1 MKKRKQTC
9 FRDEIRKS
17 LIFHAL
23 APCFISLVVLL
34 LVFTAVGSQQI
45 IRKSR
50 TMLEHFSGEFEGV
63 IDSYVDENKRMAGEL
78 DVEQFKGLPTYKT
91 EAVSEIYRH
100 SCANKAWL
108 KSFLSSPSNFT
119 YRGDYYLFDRDRNL
133 VFSTNSQSNVIQY
146 IGNYLPWNTTDQ
158 NDSKN
163 DCIFIYD
170 NTVID
175 GRALPAWLM
184 FQTVVKD
191 GRLQGYSGF
200 VLKADA
206 FKERLGNME
215 QPVLLINKFNRLFT
229 DGVSRFQNDRG
240 KLVEEFR
247 DGGSMVHLE
256 NRWYYTDSVS
266 VLDEEA
272 SVQVIYDCTSFVQ
285 LCLMSL
291 VLVGF
296 LALAVTLAIYRSAGK
311 VADKKTEIIYDLIGA
326 LDQVEKG
333 DLDVSLEITSGDE
346 FERIGHSFNTMIG
359 SIRHLLARHQELA
372 KENMLATV
380 QILESQFNPHFLFNT
395 LESIRYMIKFGPGEA
410 EKMLVSLSRML
421 RYSIQN
427 GKDVVTVKEEMD
439 FISRY
444 LQVMLYRYGD
454 RLRYSIDL
462 EEGSRNASIPRMTLQ
477 PIVENSIKY
486 GFGEDRDCLEIRI
499 STRIQNEVLSVIIS
513 DDGVGIRTELL
524 EKLKANLDQGQNQTD
539 HIGIYNVHKRIRL
552 VYGSGYGVGIDSEME
567 KGTVVTLRVPC
578 EE

>member
-1 MKKRKQTC
+1 MEKRKQTC

-50 TMLEHFSGEFEGV
+50 AMLEHFSAEFEGV
-63 IDSYVDENKRMAGEL
+63 IDSYVDENKKMAGEL
-78 DVEQFKGLPTYKT
+78 DVELFKGRPSYKT
-91 EAVSEIYRH
+91 EAVSDIYR
-100 SCANKAWL
+100 
-108 KSFLSSPSNFT
+108 FLNGQV
-119 YRGDYYLFDRDRNL
+119 YRGDYYLFDQERNL
-133 VFSTNSQSNVIQY
+133 VFSTNSQPNVIQY

-240 KLVEEFR
+240 KLAEEFR
-247 DGGSMVHLE
+247 GGGMVHLE
-256 NRWYYTDSVS
+256 NRWYYTGSVS

-291 VLVGF
+291 VLMGF

-333 DLDVSLEITSGDE
+333 DLDVSLKITSGDE

-372 KENMLATV
+372 KENLLATV
-380 QILESQFNPHFLFNT
+380 QILESQFNPHFLFDT

-462 EEGSRNASIPRMTLQ
+462 EEGSRGASIPRMTLQ

-499 STRIQNEVLSVIIS
+499 STRIQKGVLSVIIA
-513 DDGVGIRTELL
+513 DDGVGIRPELL
-524 EKLKANLDQGQNQTD
+524 EELKANLDQGQNQTD

-552 VYGSGYGVGIDSEME
+552 VYGSRYGVGIDSKIEE
-567 KGTVVTLRVPC
+567 GTVVTLRVPC

>member
-91 EAVSEIYRH
+91 EAVSEISRH

>member
-1 MKKRKQTC
+1 MEKRKQTC

-50 TMLEHFSGEFEGV
+50 AMLEHFSAEFEGV
-63 IDSYVDENKRMAGEL
+63 IDSYVDENKKMAGEL
-78 DVEQFKGLPTYKT
+78 DVELFKGQPSYKT
-91 EAVSEIYRH
+91 EAVSDIYR
-100 SCANKAWL
+100 
-108 KSFLSSPSNFT
+108 FLNGQV
-119 YRGDYYLFDRDRNL
+119 YRGDYYLFDQERNL
-133 VFSTNSQSNVIQY
+133 VFSTNSQPNVIQY

-240 KLVEEFR
+240 KLAEEFR
-247 DGGSMVHLE
+247 GGGMVHLE
-256 NRWYYTDSVS
+256 NRWYYTGSVS

-333 DLDVSLEITSGDE
+333 DLDVSLKITSGDE

-372 KENMLATV
+372 KENLLATV

-499 STRIQNEVLSVIIS
+499 STRIQKGVLSVIIA
-513 DDGVGIRTELL
+513 DDGVGIRPELL
-524 EKLKANLDQGQNQTD
+524 EELKANLDQGQNQTD

-552 VYGSGYGVGIDSEME
+552 VYGSRYGVGIDSKIEE
-567 KGTVVTLRVPC
+567 GTVVTLRVPC

>member
-1 MKKRKQTC
+1 M
-9 FRDEIRKS
+9 
-17 LIFHAL
+17 
-23 APCFISLVVLL
+23 
-34 LVFTAVGSQQI
+34 
-45 IRKSR
+45 
-50 TMLEHFSGEFEGV
+50 
-63 IDSYVDENKRMAGEL
+63 
-78 DVEQFKGLPTYKT
+78 
-91 EAVSEIYRH
+91 
-100 SCANKAWL
+100 
-108 KSFLSSPSNFT
+108 
-119 YRGDYYLFDRDRNL
+119 
-133 VFSTNSQSNVIQY
+133 
-146 IGNYLPWNTTDQ
+146 
-158 NDSKN
+158 
-163 DCIFIYD
+163 
-170 NTVID
+170 
-175 GRALPAWLM
+175 
-184 FQTVVKD
+184 
-191 GRLQGYSGF
+191 
-200 VLKADA
+200 
-206 FKERLGNME
+206 
-215 QPVLLINKFNRLFT
+215 INKFNRLFT

-372 KENMLATV
+372 KENLLATV

>member
-1 MKKRKQTC
+1 MEKRKQTC

-50 TMLEHFSGEFEGV
+50 AMLEHFSAEFEGV
-63 IDSYVDENKRMAGEL
+63 IDSYVDENKKMAGEL
-78 DVEQFKGLPTYKT
+78 DVELFKGRPSYKT
-91 EAVSEIYRH
+91 EAVSDIYR
-100 SCANKAWL
+100 
-108 KSFLSSPSNFT
+108 FLNGQV
-119 YRGDYYLFDRDRNL
+119 YRGDYYLFDQERNL
-133 VFSTNSQSNVIQY
+133 VFSTNSQPNVIQY

-240 KLVEEFR
+240 KLAEEFR
-247 DGGSMVHLE
+247 GGGMVHLE
-256 NRWYYTDSVS
+256 NRWYYTGSVS

-291 VLVGF
+291 VLMGF

-333 DLDVSLEITSGDE
+333 DLDVSLKITSGDE

-372 KENMLATV
+372 KENLLATV

-444 LQVMLYRYGD
+444 LQVMLYRYGA

-462 EEGSRNASIPRMTLQ
+462 EEGSRGASIPRMTLQ

-499 STRIQNEVLSVIIS
+499 STRIQKGVLSVIIA
-513 DDGVGIRTELL
+513 DDGVGIRPELL
-524 EKLKANLDQGQNQTD
+524 EELKANLDQGQNQTD

-552 VYGSGYGVGIDSEME
+552 VYGSRYGVGIDSKIEE
-567 KGTVVTLRVPC
+567 GTVVTLRVPC

>member
-1 MKKRKQTC
+1 MEKRKQTC

-50 TMLEHFSGEFEGV
+50 AMLERFSAEFEGV
-63 IDSYVDENKRMAGEL
+63 IDSYVDENKKMAGEL
-78 DVEQFKGLPTYKT
+78 DVELFKGQPSYKT
-91 EAVSEIYRH
+91 EAVSDIYR
-100 SCANKAWL
+100 
-108 KSFLSSPSNFT
+108 FLNGQV
-119 YRGDYYLFDRDRNL
+119 YRGDYYLFDQERNL
-133 VFSTNSQSNVIQY
+133 VFSTNSQPNVIQY

-240 KLVEEFR
+240 KLAEEFR
-247 DGGSMVHLE
+247 GGGMVHLE
-256 NRWYYTDSVS
+256 NRWYYTGSVS

-372 KENMLATV
+372 KENLLATV

-462 EEGSRNASIPRMTLQ
+462 EEGSRGASIPRMTLQ

-499 STRIQNEVLSVIIS
+499 STRIQKGVLSVIIA
-513 DDGVGIRTELL
+513 DDGVGIRPELL
-524 EKLKANLDQGQNQTD
+524 EELKANLDQGQNQTD

-552 VYGSGYGVGIDSEME
+552 VYGSRYGVGIDSKIEE
-567 KGTVVTLRVPC
+567 GTVVTLRVPC

>member
-1 MKKRKQTC
+1 MEKRKQTC

-50 TMLEHFSGEFEGV
+50 AMLEHFSAEFEGV
-63 IDSYVDENKRMAGEL
+63 IDSYVDENKKMAGEL
-78 DVEQFKGLPTYKT
+78 DVELFKGRPSYKT
-91 EAVSEIYRH
+91 EAVSDIYR
-100 SCANKAWL
+100 
-108 KSFLSSPSNFT
+108 FLNGQV
-119 YRGDYYLFDRDRNL
+119 YRGDYYLFDQERNL
-133 VFSTNSQSNVIQY
+133 VFSTNSQPNVIQY

-247 DGGSMVHLE
+247 GSSMVHLE
-256 NRWYYTDSVS
+256 NRWYYTGSVS

-333 DLDVSLEITSGDE
+333 DLDVFLKITSGDE

-372 KENMLATV
+372 KENLLATV

-462 EEGSRNASIPRMTLQ
+462 EEGSRGASIPRMTLQ

-486 GFGEDRDCLEIRI
+486 GFGEDRDSLEIRI
-499 STRIQNEVLSVIIS
+499 STRIQKGVLSVIIA
-513 DDGVGIRTELL
+513 DDGVGIRPELL
-524 EKLKANLDQGQNQTD
+524 EELKANLDQGQNQTD
-539 HIGIYNVHKRIRL
+539 HICIYNVHKRIRL
-552 VYGSGYGVGIDSEME
+552 VYGSRYGVGIDSKIEE
-567 KGTVVTLRVPC
+567 GTVVTLRVPC

>member
-1 MKKRKQTC
+1 MEKRKQTC

-50 TMLEHFSGEFEGV
+50 AMLEHFSAEFEGV
-63 IDSYVDENKRMAGEL
+63 IDSYVDENKKMAGEL
-78 DVEQFKGLPTYKT
+78 DVELFKGQPSYKT
-91 EAVSEIYRH
+91 EAVSDIYR
-100 SCANKAWL
+100 
-108 KSFLSSPSNFT
+108 FLNGQV
-119 YRGDYYLFDRDRNL
+119 YRGDYYLFDQERNL
-133 VFSTNSQSNVIQY
+133 VFSTNSQPNVIQY

-240 KLVEEFR
+240 KLAEEFR
-247 DGGSMVHLE
+247 GGGMVHLE
-256 NRWYYTDSVS
+256 NRWYYTGSVS

-333 DLDVSLEITSGDE
+333 DLDVSLKITSGDE

-372 KENMLATV
+372 KENLLATV

-462 EEGSRNASIPRMTLQ
+462 EEGSRGASIPRMTLQ

-499 STRIQNEVLSVIIS
+499 STRIQKGVLSVIIS

-552 VYGSGYGVGIDSEME
+552 VYGSRYGVGIDSKIEE
-567 KGTVVTLRVPC
+567 GTVVTLRVPC

>member
-1 MKKRKQTC
+1 MEKRKQTC

-50 TMLEHFSGEFEGV
+50 AMLEHFSAEFEGV
-63 IDSYVDENKRMAGEL
+63 IDSYVDENKKMAGEL
-78 DVEQFKGLPTYKT
+78 DVELFKGRPSYKT
-91 EAVSEIYRH
+91 EAVSDIYR
-100 SCANKAWL
+100 
-108 KSFLSSPSNFT
+108 FLNGQV
-119 YRGDYYLFDRDRNL
+119 YRGDYYLFDQERNL
-133 VFSTNSQSNVIQY
+133 VFSTNSQPNVIQY

-184 FQTVVKD
+184 FRTVVKD

-240 KLVEEFR
+240 KLAEEFR
-247 DGGSMVHLE
+247 GGGSMVHLE
-256 NRWYYTDSVS
+256 NRWYYTGSVS

-333 DLDVSLEITSGDE
+333 DLDVSLKITSGDE

-372 KENMLATV
+372 KENLLATV

-462 EEGSRNASIPRMTLQ
+462 EEGSRGASIPRMTLQ

-499 STRIQNEVLSVIIS
+499 STRIQKGVLSVIIA
-513 DDGVGIRTELL
+513 DDGVGIRPELL
-524 EKLKANLDQGQNQTD
+524 EELKANLDQGQNQTD

-552 VYGSGYGVGIDSEME
+552 VYGGRYGVGIDSKIEE
-567 KGTVVTLRVPC
+567 GTVVTLRVPC

>member
-1 MKKRKQTC
+1 MEKRKQTC

-50 TMLEHFSGEFEGV
+50 AMLEHFSAEFEGV
-63 IDSYVDENKRMAGEL
+63 IDSYVDENKKMAGEL
-78 DVEQFKGLPTYKT
+78 DVELFKGRPSYKT
-91 EAVSEIYRH
+91 EAVSDIYR
-100 SCANKAWL
+100 
-108 KSFLSSPSNFT
+108 FLNGQV
-119 YRGDYYLFDRDRNL
+119 YRGDYYLFDQERNL
-133 VFSTNSQSNVIQY
+133 VFSTNSQPNVIQY

-247 DGGSMVHLE
+247 GGGMVHLE
-256 NRWYYTDSVS
+256 NRWYYTGSVS

-291 VLVGF
+291 VLMGF

-462 EEGSRNASIPRMTLQ
+462 EEGSRGASIPRMTLQ

-499 STRIQNEVLSVIIS
+499 STRIQKGVLSVIIA
-513 DDGVGIRTELL
+513 DDGVGIRPELL
-524 EKLKANLDQGQNQTD
+524 EELKANLDQGQNQTD

>member
-50 TMLEHFSGEFEGV
+50 AMLEHFSAEFEGV
-63 IDSYVDENKRMAGEL
+63 IDSYVDENKKMAGEL
-78 DVEQFKGLPTYKT
+78 DVELFKGRPSYKT
-91 EAVSEIYRH
+91 EAVSDIYR
-100 SCANKAWL
+100 
-108 KSFLSSPSNFT
+108 FLNGQV
-119 YRGDYYLFDRDRNL
+119 YRGDYYLFDQERNL
-133 VFSTNSQSNVIQY
+133 VFSTNSQPNVIQY

-240 KLVEEFR
+240 KLAEEFR
-247 DGGSMVHLE
+247 GGGMVHLE
-256 NRWYYTDSVS
+256 NRWYYTGSVS

-333 DLDVSLEITSGDE
+333 DLDVSLKITSGDE

-372 KENMLATV
+372 KENLLATV

-462 EEGSRNASIPRMTLQ
+462 EEGSRGASIPRMTLQ

-499 STRIQNEVLSVIIS
+499 STRIQKGVLSVIIA
-513 DDGVGIRTELL
+513 DDGVGIRPELL
-524 EKLKANLDQGQNQTD
+524 EELKANLDQGQNQTD

-552 VYGSGYGVGIDSEME
+552 VYGSRYGVGIDSKIEE
-567 KGTVVTLRVPC
+567 GTVVTLRVPC

>member
-1 MKKRKQTC
+1 MEKRKQTC

-50 TMLEHFSGEFEGV
+50 AMLEHFSAEFEGV
-63 IDSYVDENKRMAGEL
+63 IDSYVDENKKMAGEL
-78 DVEQFKGLPTYKT
+78 DVELFKGRPSYKT
-91 EAVSEIYRH
+91 EAVSDIYR
-100 SCANKAWL
+100 
-108 KSFLSSPSNFT
+108 FLNGQV
-119 YRGDYYLFDRDRNL
+119 YRGDYYLFDQERNL
-133 VFSTNSQSNVIQY
+133 VFSTNSQPNVIQY

-240 KLVEEFR
+240 KLAEEFR
-247 DGGSMVHLE
+247 GGGMVHLE
-256 NRWYYTDSVS
+256 NRWYYTGSVS

-333 DLDVSLEITSGDE
+333 DLDVSLKITSGDE

-372 KENMLATV
+372 KENLLATV

-462 EEGSRNASIPRMTLQ
+462 EEGSRGASIPRMTLQ

-499 STRIQNEVLSVIIS
+499 STRIQKGVLSVIIA
-513 DDGVGIRTELL
+513 DDGVGIRPELL
-524 EKLKANLDQGQNQTD
+524 EELKANLDQGQNQTD

>member
-1 MKKRKQTC
+1 MEKRKQTC

-50 TMLEHFSGEFEGV
+50 AMLEHFSAEFEGV
-63 IDSYVDENKRMAGEL
+63 IDSYVDENKKMAGEL
-78 DVEQFKGLPTYKT
+78 DVELFKGRPSYKT
-91 EAVSEIYRH
+91 EAVSDIYR
-100 SCANKAWL
+100 
-108 KSFLSSPSNFT
+108 FLNGQV
-119 YRGDYYLFDRDRNL
+119 YRGDYYLFDQERNL
-133 VFSTNSQSNVIQY
+133 VFSTNSQPNVIQY

-240 KLVEEFR
+240 KLAEEFR
-247 DGGSMVHLE
+247 GGGMVHLE
-256 NRWYYTDSVS
+256 NRWYYTGSVS

-462 EEGSRNASIPRMTLQ
+462 EEGSRGASIPRMTLQ

-499 STRIQNEVLSVIIS
+499 STRIQKGVLSVIIA
-513 DDGVGIRTELL
+513 DDGVGIRPELL
-524 EKLKANLDQGQNQTD
+524 EELKANLDQGQNQTD

>member
-78 DVEQFKGLPTYKT
+78 DVEQFKGLPSYKT
-91 EAVSEIYRH
+91 EAVSEIYR
-100 SCANKAWL
+100 
-108 KSFLSSPSNFT
+108 FLNGQV

-206 FKERLGNME
+206 FKERLG
-215 QPVLLINKFNRLFT
+215 I
-229 DGVSRFQNDRG
+229 
-240 KLVEEFR
+240 
-247 DGGSMVHLE
+247 
-256 NRWYYTDSVS
+256 W
-266 VLDEEA
+266 
-272 SVQVIYDCTSFVQ
+272 
-285 LCLMSL
+285 
-291 VLVGF
+291 
-296 LALAVTLAIYRSAGK
+296 
-311 VADKKTEIIYDLIGA
+311 
-326 LDQVEKG
+326 
-333 DLDVSLEITSGDE
+333 
-346 FERIGHSFNTMIG
+346 
-359 SIRHLLARHQELA
+359 
-372 KENMLATV
+372 
-380 QILESQFNPHFLFNT
+380 
-395 LESIRYMIKFGPGEA
+395 
-410 EKMLVSLSRML
+410 
-421 RYSIQN
+421 
-427 GKDVVTVKEEMD
+427 
-439 FISRY
+439 
-444 LQVMLYRYGD
+444 
-454 RLRYSIDL
+454 
-462 EEGSRNASIPRMTLQ
+462 
-477 PIVENSIKY
+477 NSPY
-486 GFGEDRDCLEIRI
+486 C
-499 STRIQNEVLSVIIS
+499 
-513 DDGVGIRTELL
+513 
-524 EKLKANLDQGQNQTD
+524 
-539 HIGIYNVHKRIRL
+539 
-552 VYGSGYGVGIDSEME
+552 
-567 KGTVVTLRVPC
+567 
-578 EE
+578 

>member
-9 FRDEIRKS
+9 FRDEIWKS

-78 DVEQFKGLPTYKT
+78 DVEQFKGLPSYKT
-91 EAVSEIYRH
+91 EAVSEIYR
-100 SCANKAWL
+100 
-108 KSFLSSPSNFT
+108 FLNGQV

-240 KLVEEFR
+240 KLAEEFR
-247 DGGSMVHLE
+247 GGGMVHLE
-256 NRWYYTDSVS
+256 NRWYYTGSVS

-462 EEGSRNASIPRMTLQ
+462 EEGSRNASIPRMALQ

-499 STRIQNEVLSVIIS
+499 STRIQNKVLSVIIL
-513 DDGVGIRTELL
+513 DDGVGISTELL

>member
-1 MKKRKQTC
+1 MEKRKQTC

-50 TMLEHFSGEFEGV
+50 AMLEHFSAEFEGV
-63 IDSYVDENKRMAGEL
+63 IDSYVDENKKMAGEL
-78 DVEQFKGLPTYKT
+78 DVELFKGRPSYKT
-91 EAVSEIYRH
+91 EAVSDIYR
-100 SCANKAWL
+100 
-108 KSFLSSPSNFT
+108 FLNGQV
-119 YRGDYYLFDRDRNL
+119 YRGDYYLFDQERNL
-133 VFSTNSQSNVIQY
+133 VFSTNSQPNVIQY

-240 KLVEEFR
+240 KLAEEFR
-247 DGGSMVHLE
+247 GGGMVHLE
-256 NRWYYTDSVS
+256 NRWYYTGSVS

-291 VLVGF
+291 VLMGF

-333 DLDVSLEITSGDE
+333 DLDVSLKITSGDE

-372 KENMLATV
+372 KENLLATV

-462 EEGSRNASIPRMTLQ
+462 EEGSRGASIPRMTLQ

-499 STRIQNEVLSVIIS
+499 STRIQKGVLSVIIA
-513 DDGVGIRTELL
+513 DDGVGIRPELL
-524 EKLKANLDQGQNQTD
+524 EELKANLDQGQNQTD
-539 HIGIYNVHKRIRL
+539 HISIYNVHKRIRL
-552 VYGSGYGVGIDSEME
+552 VYGSRYGVGIDSKIEE
-567 KGTVVTLRVPC
+567 GTVVTLRVPC

>member
-1 MKKRKQTC
+1 
-9 FRDEIRKS
+9 
-17 LIFHAL
+17 
-23 APCFISLVVLL
+23 
-34 LVFTAVGSQQI
+34 
-45 IRKSR
+45 
-50 TMLEHFSGEFEGV
+50 
-63 IDSYVDENKRMAGEL
+63 
-78 DVEQFKGLPTYKT
+78 
-91 EAVSEIYRH
+91 
-100 SCANKAWL
+100 
-108 KSFLSSPSNFT
+108 
-119 YRGDYYLFDRDRNL
+119 
-133 VFSTNSQSNVIQY
+133 
-146 IGNYLPWNTTDQ
+146 
-158 NDSKN
+158 
-163 DCIFIYD
+163 
-170 NTVID
+170 
-175 GRALPAWLM
+175 M

-567 KGTVVTLRVPC
+567 KGTVVTLRVPAKSKAQGTAHSRC
-578 EE
+578 KDGGILSCY

>member
-1 MKKRKQTC
+1 MEKRKQTC

-50 TMLEHFSGEFEGV
+50 AMLEHFSAEFEGV
-63 IDSYVDENKRMAGEL
+63 IDSYVDENKKMAGEL
-78 DVEQFKGLPTYKT
+78 DVELFKGRPSYKT
-91 EAVSEIYRH
+91 EAVSDIYR
-100 SCANKAWL
+100 
-108 KSFLSSPSNFT
+108 FLNGQV
-119 YRGDYYLFDRDRNL
+119 YRGDYYLFDQERNL
-133 VFSTNSQSNVIQY
+133 VFSTNSQPNVIQY

-240 KLVEEFR
+240 KLAEEFR
-247 DGGSMVHLE
+247 GGGMVHLE
-256 NRWYYTDSVS
+256 NRWYYTGSVS

-291 VLVGF
+291 VLMGF

-333 DLDVSLEITSGDE
+333 DLDVSLKITSGDE

-372 KENMLATV
+372 KENLLATV

-462 EEGSRNASIPRMTLQ
+462 EEGSRGASIPRMTLQ

-499 STRIQNEVLSVIIS
+499 STRIQKGVLSVIIA
-513 DDGVGIRTELL
+513 DDGVGIRPELL
-524 EKLKANLDQGQNQTD
+524 EELKANLDQGQNQTD

-552 VYGSGYGVGIDSEME
+552 VYGGRYGVGIDSKIEE
-567 KGTVVTLRVPC
+567 GTVVTLRVPC

>member
-1 MKKRKQTC
+1 MEKRKQTC

-50 TMLEHFSGEFEGV
+50 AMLEHFSAEFEGV
-63 IDSYVDENKRMAGEL
+63 IDSYVDENKKMAGEL
-78 DVEQFKGLPTYKT
+78 DVELFKGRPSYKT
-91 EAVSEIYRH
+91 EAVSDIYR
-100 SCANKAWL
+100 
-108 KSFLSSPSNFT
+108 FLNGQV
-119 YRGDYYLFDRDRNL
+119 YRGDYYLFDQERNL
-133 VFSTNSQSNVIQY
+133 VFSTNSQPNVIQY

-240 KLVEEFR
+240 KLAEEFR
-247 DGGSMVHLE
+247 GGGMVHLE
-256 NRWYYTDSVS
+256 NRWYYTGSVS

-291 VLVGF
+291 VLMGF

-454 RLRYSIDL
+454 RLKYSIDL
-462 EEGSRNASIPRMTLQ
+462 EEGSRGASIPRMTLQ

-499 STRIQNEVLSVIIS
+499 STRIQKGVLSVIIA
-513 DDGVGIRTELL
+513 DDGVGIRPELL
-524 EKLKANLDQGQNQTD
+524 EELKANLDQGQNQTD

>member
-1 MKKRKQTC
+1 MEKRKQTC

-78 DVEQFKGLPTYKT
+78 DVEQFKGLPSYKT
-91 EAVSEIYRH
+91 EAVSEIYR
-100 SCANKAWL
+100 
-108 KSFLSSPSNFT
+108 FLNGQV

-291 VLVGF
+291 VLV
-296 LALAVTLAIYRSAGK
+296 AVTLAIYRSAGK

-513 DDGVGIRTELL
+513 DDGVGISTELL
-524 EKLKANLDQGQNQTD
+524 ERLKANLDQGQNQTD

>member
-45 IRKSR
+45 IRKSS
-50 TMLEHFSGEFEGV
+50 TMLDHFSREFEGV
-63 IDSYVDENKRMAGEL
+63 IDSYVDGNKKMAGEL
-78 DVEQFKGLPTYKT
+78 DVERFKGQPSYKT
-91 EAVSEIYRH
+91 EAVSDIYR
-100 SCANKAWL
+100 
-108 KSFLSSPSNFT
+108 FLNSQV
-119 YRGDYYLFDRDRNL
+119 YRGDYYLFDQERNL
-133 VFSTNSQSNVIQY
+133 VFSTNSQASVIQY
-146 IGNYLPWNTTDQ
+146 IGNYLPWNTTDR

-170 NTVID
+170 NTVVD

-247 DGGSMVHLE
+247 DGGNLVHLD
-256 NRWYYTDSVS
+256 NRWYYTNSVS
-266 VLDEEA
+266 VLDKEA

-285 LCLMSL
+285 LCFMSL

-454 RLRYSIDL
+454 RLKYSIDL
-462 EEGSRNASIPRMTLQ
+462 EEGSKGASIPRMTLQ

-499 STRIQNEVLSVIIS
+499 RTRIQNSVLSVIIA
-513 DDGVGIRTELL
+513 DNGVGIRPELL
-524 EKLKANLDQGQNQTD
+524 GELRANLEQGQNQTD

-552 VYGSGYGVGIDSEME
+552 VYGSRYGVGIDSKME
-567 KGTVVTLRVPC
+567 EGTVVTLRVPC

>member
-1 MKKRKQTC
+1 MEKRKQTC

-50 TMLEHFSGEFEGV
+50 AMLEHFSAEFEGV
-63 IDSYVDENKRMAGEL
+63 IDSYVDENKKMAGEL
-78 DVEQFKGLPTYKT
+78 DVELFKGQPSYKT
-91 EAVSEIYRH
+91 EAVSDIYR
-100 SCANKAWL
+100 
-108 KSFLSSPSNFT
+108 FLNGQV
-119 YRGDYYLFDRDRNL
+119 YRGDYYLFDQERNL
-133 VFSTNSQSNVIQY
+133 VFSTNSQPNVIQY

-240 KLVEEFR
+240 KLAEEFR
-247 DGGSMVHLE
+247 GGGMVHLE
-256 NRWYYTDSVS
+256 NRWYYTGSVS

-333 DLDVSLEITSGDE
+333 DLDVSLKITSGDE

-372 KENMLATV
+372 KENLLATV

-462 EEGSRNASIPRMTLQ
+462 EEGSRGASIPRMTLQ

-499 STRIQNEVLSVIIS
+499 STRIQKGVLSVIIA
-513 DDGVGIRTELL
+513 DDGVGIRPELL
-524 EKLKANLDQGQNQTD
+524 EELKANLDQGQNQTD

-552 VYGSGYGVGIDSEME
+552 VYGSRYGVGIDSEME

>member
-1 MKKRKQTC
+1 M
-9 FRDEIRKS
+9 
-17 LIFHAL
+17 
-23 APCFISLVVLL
+23 
-34 LVFTAVGSQQI
+34 
-45 IRKSR
+45 
-50 TMLEHFSGEFEGV
+50 
-63 IDSYVDENKRMAGEL
+63 
-78 DVEQFKGLPTYKT
+78 
-91 EAVSEIYRH
+91 
-100 SCANKAWL
+100 
-108 KSFLSSPSNFT
+108 
-119 YRGDYYLFDRDRNL
+119 
-133 VFSTNSQSNVIQY
+133 
-146 IGNYLPWNTTDQ
+146 
-158 NDSKN
+158 
-163 DCIFIYD
+163 
-170 NTVID
+170 
-175 GRALPAWLM
+175 
-184 FQTVVKD
+184 
-191 GRLQGYSGF
+191 
-200 VLKADA
+200 LKADA

-462 EEGSRNASIPRMTLQ
+462 EEGSRNASIPRMALQ

-513 DDGVGIRTELL
+513 DDGVGISTELL

>member
-91 EAVSEIYRH
+91 ETVSEIYR
-100 SCANKAWL
+100 
-108 KSFLSSPSNFT
+108 FLNGQV

-380 QILESQFNPHFLFNT
+380 S
-395 LESIRYMIKFGPGEA
+395 
-410 EKMLVSLSRML
+410 
-421 RYSIQN
+421 
-427 GKDVVTVKEEMD
+427 
-439 FISRY
+439 
-444 LQVMLYRYGD
+444 
-454 RLRYSIDL
+454 
-462 EEGSRNASIPRMTLQ
+462 SIPW
-477 PIVENSIKY
+477 N
-486 GFGEDRDCLEIRI
+486 
-499 STRIQNEVLSVIIS
+499 LS
-513 DDGVGIRTELL
+513 GI
-524 EKLKANLDQGQNQTD
+524 
-539 HIGIYNVHKRIRL
+539 
-552 VYGSGYGVGIDSEME
+552 
-567 KGTVVTLRVPC
+567 
-578 EE
+578 

>member
-63 IDSYVDENKRMAGEL
+63 IENKRMAGEL

-91 EAVSEIYRH
+91 ETVSEIYR
-100 SCANKAWL
+100 
-108 KSFLSSPSNFT
+108 FLNGQV

>member
-1 MKKRKQTC
+1 MEKRKQTC

-50 TMLEHFSGEFEGV
+50 AMLEHFSAEFEGV
-63 IDSYVDENKRMAGEL
+63 IDSYVDENKKMAGEL
-78 DVEQFKGLPTYKT
+78 DVELFKGRPSYKT
-91 EAVSEIYRH
+91 EAVSDIYR
-100 SCANKAWL
+100 
-108 KSFLSSPSNFT
+108 FLNGQV
-119 YRGDYYLFDRDRNL
+119 YRGDYYLFDQERNL
-133 VFSTNSQSNVIQY
+133 VFSTNSQPNVIQY

-240 KLVEEFR
+240 KLAEEFR
-247 DGGSMVHLE
+247 GGGMVHLE
-256 NRWYYTDSVS
+256 NRWYYTGSVS

-291 VLVGF
+291 VLMGF

-333 DLDVSLEITSGDE
+333 DLDVSLKITSGDE

-372 KENMLATV
+372 KENLLATV

-462 EEGSRNASIPRMTLQ
+462 EEGSRNVSIPRMTLQ

-513 DDGVGIRTELL
+513 DDGVGIRPELL
-524 EKLKANLDQGQNQTD
+524 EELKANLDQGQNQTD

>member
-1 MKKRKQTC
+1 MEKRKQTC

-50 TMLEHFSGEFEGV
+50 AMLEHFSAEFEGV
-63 IDSYVDENKRMAGEL
+63 IDSYVDENKKMAGEL
-78 DVEQFKGLPTYKT
+78 DVELFKGRPSYKT
-91 EAVSEIYRH
+91 EAVSDIYR
-100 SCANKAWL
+100 
-108 KSFLSSPSNFT
+108 FLNGQV
-119 YRGDYYLFDRDRNL
+119 YRGDYYLFDQERNL
-133 VFSTNSQSNVIQY
+133 VFSTNSQPNVIQY

-175 GRALPAWLM
+175 GRALQAWLM

-240 KLVEEFR
+240 KLAEEFR
-247 DGGSMVHLE
+247 GGGMVHLE
-256 NRWYYTDSVS
+256 NRWYYTGSVS

-291 VLVGF
+291 VLMGF

-333 DLDVSLEITSGDE
+333 DLDVSLKITSGDE

-372 KENMLATV
+372 KENLLATV

-462 EEGSRNASIPRMTLQ
+462 EEGSRGASIPRMTLQ

-499 STRIQNEVLSVIIS
+499 STRIQKGVLSVIIA
-513 DDGVGIRTELL
+513 DDGVGIRPELL
-524 EKLKANLDQGQNQTD
+524 EELKANLDQGQNQTD

-552 VYGSGYGVGIDSEME
+552 VYGSRYGVGIDSKIEE
-567 KGTVVTLRVPC
+567 GTVVTLRVPC

>member
-1 MKKRKQTC
+1 MEKRKQTC

-50 TMLEHFSGEFEGV
+50 AMLEHFSAEFEGV
-63 IDSYVDENKRMAGEL
+63 IDSYVDENKKMAGEL
-78 DVEQFKGLPTYKT
+78 DVELFKGRPSYKT
-91 EAVSEIYRH
+91 EAVSDIYR
-100 SCANKAWL
+100 
-108 KSFLSSPSNFT
+108 FLNGQV
-119 YRGDYYLFDRDRNL
+119 YRGDYYLFDQERNL
-133 VFSTNSQSNVIQY
+133 VFSTNSQPNVIQY

-240 KLVEEFR
+240 KLAEEFR
-247 DGGSMVHLE
+247 GGGMVHLE
-256 NRWYYTDSVS
+256 NRWYYTGSVS

-291 VLVGF
+291 VLMGF

-333 DLDVSLEITSGDE
+333 DLDVSLKITSGDE

-372 KENMLATV
+372 KENLLATV

-395 LESIRYMIKFGPGEA
+395 LESIRDMIKFGPGEA

-462 EEGSRNASIPRMTLQ
+462 EEGSRGASIPRMTLQ

-499 STRIQNEVLSVIIS
+499 STRIQKGVLSVIIA
-513 DDGVGIRTELL
+513 DDGVGIRPELL
-524 EKLKANLDQGQNQTD
+524 EELKANLDQGQNQTD

-552 VYGSGYGVGIDSEME
+552 VYGSRYGVGIDSKIEE
-567 KGTVVTLRVPC
+567 GTVVTLRVPC

>member
-1 MKKRKQTC
+1 MEKRKQTC

-34 LVFTAVGSQQI
+34 LVFTALGSQQI

-50 TMLEHFSGEFEGV
+50 AMLEHFSAEFEGV
-63 IDSYVDENKRMAGEL
+63 KDSYVDENKKMAGEL
-78 DVEQFKGLPTYKT
+78 DVELFKGRPSYKT
-91 EAVSEIYRH
+91 EAVSDIYR
-100 SCANKAWL
+100 
-108 KSFLSSPSNFT
+108 FLNGQV
-119 YRGDYYLFDRDRNL
+119 YRGDYYLFDQERNL
-133 VFSTNSQSNVIQY
+133 VFSTNSQPNVIQY

-240 KLVEEFR
+240 KLAEEFR
-247 DGGSMVHLE
+247 GGGMVHLE
-256 NRWYYTDSVS
+256 NRWYYTGSVS

-291 VLVGF
+291 VLMGF

-333 DLDVSLEITSGDE
+333 DLDVSLKITSGDE

-372 KENMLATV
+372 KENLLATV

-462 EEGSRNASIPRMTLQ
+462 EEGSRGASIPRMTLQ

-499 STRIQNEVLSVIIS
+499 STRIQKGVLSVIIA
-513 DDGVGIRTELL
+513 DDGVGIRPELL
-524 EKLKANLDQGQNQTD
+524 EELKANLDQGQNQTD

-552 VYGSGYGVGIDSEME
+552 VYGSRYGVGIDSKIEE
-567 KGTVVTLRVPC
+567 GTVVTLRVPC

>member
-91 EAVSEIYRH
+91 EAVSEIYR
-100 SCANKAWL
+100 
-108 KSFLSSPSNFT
+108 FLNGQV

-326 LDQVEKG
+326 LDQ
-333 DLDVSLEITSGDE
+333 EIMRGTG
-346 FERIGHSFNTMIG
+346 
-359 SIRHLLARHQELA
+359 
-372 KENMLATV
+372 
-380 QILESQFNPHFLFNT
+380 QILESQLNPHFLFNT

>member
-1 MKKRKQTC
+1 MEKRKQTC

-50 TMLEHFSGEFEGV
+50 AMLEHFSAEFEGV
-63 IDSYVDENKRMAGEL
+63 IDSYVDENKKMAGEL
-78 DVEQFKGLPTYKT
+78 DVELFKGRPSYKT
-91 EAVSEIYRH
+91 EAVSDIYR
-100 SCANKAWL
+100 
-108 KSFLSSPSNFT
+108 FLNGQV
-119 YRGDYYLFDRDRNL
+119 YRGDYYLFDQERNL
-133 VFSTNSQSNVIQY
+133 VFSTNSQPNVIQY

-191 GRLQGYSGF
+191 GSLQGYSGF

-247 DGGSMVHLE
+247 GGGSMVHLE
-256 NRWYYTDSVS
+256 NRWYYTGSVS

-333 DLDVSLEITSGDE
+333 DLDVSLKITSGDE

-372 KENMLATV
+372 KENLLATV

-462 EEGSRNASIPRMTLQ
+462 EEGSRGASIPRMTLQ

-499 STRIQNEVLSVIIS
+499 STRIQKGVLSVIIA
-513 DDGVGIRTELL
+513 DDGVGIRPELL
-524 EKLKANLDQGQNQTD
+524 EELKANLDQGQNQTD

-552 VYGSGYGVGIDSEME
+552 VYGSRYGVGIDSKIEE
-567 KGTVVTLRVPC
+567 GTVVTLRVPC

>member
-1 MKKRKQTC
+1 MEKRKQTC
-9 FRDEIRKS
+9 FRDEIQKS

-50 TMLEHFSGEFEGV
+50 AMLEHFSAEFEGV
-63 IDSYVDENKRMAGEL
+63 IDSYVDENKKMAGEL
-78 DVEQFKGLPTYKT
+78 DVELFKGQPSYKT
-91 EAVSEIYRH
+91 EAVSDIYR
-100 SCANKAWL
+100 
-108 KSFLSSPSNFT
+108 FLNGQV
-119 YRGDYYLFDRDRNL
+119 YRGDYYLFDQERNL
-133 VFSTNSQSNVIQY
+133 VFSTNSQPNVIQY

-240 KLVEEFR
+240 KLAEEFR
-247 DGGSMVHLE
+247 GGGMVHLE
-256 NRWYYTDSVS
+256 NRWYYTGSVS

-333 DLDVSLEITSGDE
+333 DLDVSLKITSGDE

-372 KENMLATV
+372 KENLLATV

-462 EEGSRNASIPRMTLQ
+462 EEGSRGASIPRMTLQ

-499 STRIQNEVLSVIIS
+499 STRIQKGVLSVIIA
-513 DDGVGIRTELL
+513 DDGVGIRPELL
-524 EKLKANLDQGQNQTD
+524 EELKANLDQGQNQTD

-552 VYGSGYGVGIDSEME
+552 VYGSRYGVGIDSKIEE
-567 KGTVVTLRVPC
+567 GTVVTLRVPC

>member
-1 MKKRKQTC
+1 MEKRKQTC

-50 TMLEHFSGEFEGV
+50 AMLEHFSAEFEGV
-63 IDSYVDENKRMAGEL
+63 IDSYVDENKKMAGEL
-78 DVEQFKGLPTYKT
+78 DVELFKGRPSYKT
-91 EAVSEIYRH
+91 EAVSDIYR
-100 SCANKAWL
+100 
-108 KSFLSSPSNFT
+108 FLNGQV
-119 YRGDYYLFDRDRNL
+119 YRGDYYLFDQERNL
-133 VFSTNSQSNVIQY
+133 VFSTNSQPNVIQY

-240 KLVEEFR
+240 KLAEEFR
-247 DGGSMVHLE
+247 GGGMVHLE
-256 NRWYYTDSVS
+256 NRWYYTGSVS

-291 VLVGF
+291 VLMGF

-333 DLDVSLEITSGDE
+333 DLDVSLKITSGDE

-372 KENMLATV
+372 KENLLATV

-410 EKMLVSLSRML
+410 EKMLVSLSRMM

-462 EEGSRNASIPRMTLQ
+462 EEGSRGASIPRMTLQ

-499 STRIQNEVLSVIIS
+499 STRIQKGVLSVIIA
-513 DDGVGIRTELL
+513 DDGVGIRPELL
-524 EKLKANLDQGQNQTD
+524 EELKANLDQGQNQTD

-552 VYGSGYGVGIDSEME
+552 VYGSRYGVGIDSKIEE
-567 KGTVVTLRVPC
+567 GTVVTLRVPC